1 MQINLLI
8 FRYEKYWL
16 PLVGSLNRDYPEAE
30 ISPPLDIYWIWHCH
44 MLCPRAYTKDIT
56 NILGK
61 QLDHRFPETQIEQQR
76 FRKNAENLWRKTFKD
91 ECSFYPVGN
100 QSAPAYESR
109 ISYNLEAAVLRQ
121 RDFFYN
127 VSLPHF
133 RDTGFLKN
141 AVTRYKRFL
150 NLKKSNR

>member
-1 MQINLLI
+1 M
-8 FRYEKYWL
+8 
-16 PLVGSLNRDYPEAE
+16 GSLNRDYTESEVA
-30 ISPPLDIYWIWHCH
+30 PPLDVHWIWHCH
-44 MLCPRAYTKDIT
+44 MLCPLAYIKDIT

-61 QLDHRFPETQIEQQR
+61 QLYHRFPETQIEEQR
-76 FRKNAENLWRKTFKD
+76 LRKNAEELWRETFKD
-91 ECSFYPVGN
+91 ECSFYPAKN

-133 RDTGFLKN
+133 RDTRFLEN
-141 AVTRYKRFL
+141 AVKRYKRFL